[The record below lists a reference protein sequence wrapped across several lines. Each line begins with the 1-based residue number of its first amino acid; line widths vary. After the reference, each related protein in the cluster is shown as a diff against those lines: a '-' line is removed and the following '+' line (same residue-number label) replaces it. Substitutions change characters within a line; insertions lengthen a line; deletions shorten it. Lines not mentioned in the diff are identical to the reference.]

1 MCERLHGLLGRS
13 RKREGAM
20 AEVEAVGSLVDS
32 EARAAVVWEV
42 DVGGTP

>member
-1 MCERLHGLLGRS
+1 
-13 RKREGAM
+13 M
-20 AEVEAVGSLVDS
+20 AEVEAVGSLVGSLVDS